1 VSIINH
7 IPRSKYYFCVRH
19 SRTLHSLATGWG
31 FDGSATLG

>member
-1 VSIINH
+1 
-7 IPRSKYYFCVRH
+7 VRH